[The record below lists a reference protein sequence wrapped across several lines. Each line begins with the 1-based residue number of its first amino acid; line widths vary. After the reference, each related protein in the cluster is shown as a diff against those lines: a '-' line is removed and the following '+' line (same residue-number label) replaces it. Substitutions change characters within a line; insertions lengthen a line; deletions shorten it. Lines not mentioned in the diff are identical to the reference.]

1 MIKNIFFDLDGVIID
16 SEPVHAKA
24 KKFTLDEFEIA
35 YPDSIFDA
43 FTGQTDEDFFKYVS
57 AELDV
62 RRHSFE
68 LLLQK
73 KNELFIDLLPEMKL
87 VSKFRPFFQNVK
99 NKGLKTA
106 LVSSTSAYTLELID
120 RYFNITRLFDLLVT
134 EKDTVNHKPHPEP
147 YLKALETLP
156 ASIESTIVIEDSPNG
171 ILSAKQAGCRV
182 FAITTSFRAEKLM
195 EADEVFADY
204 AELSAGLGFSMK

>member
-1 MIKNIFFDLDGVIID
+1 MIKAVFFDLDGVIID

-24 KKFTLDEFEIA
+24 KKLTLDAYGIV
-35 YPDSIFDA
+35 YPDSIFDE
-43 FTGQTDEDFFKYVS
+43 FIGQTDEDFFKYVS
-57 AELDV
+57 EELDA
-62 RRHSFE
+62 RGHSFE
-68 LLLQK
+68 RLLQK

-87 VSKFRPFFQNVK
+87 VSGFRHFFQNVK

-120 RYFNITRLFDLLVT
+120 KYFDVTRLFDLLVT
-134 EKDTVNHKPHPEP
+134 EKDTVHHKPHPEP

-171 ILSAKQAGCRV
+171 ILSAKQAGCKV
-182 FAITTSFRAEKLM
+182 FAITTSFKAQKLI
-195 EADEVFADY
+195 EADEVFANY
-204 AELSAGLGFSMK
+204 AELSAKLGFSMK

>member
-1 MIKNIFFDLDGVIID
+1 MIETVFFDLDGVIID

-24 KKFTLDEFEIA
+24 KKLTLDEFDIA
-35 YPDSIFDA
+35 YPDSVFDA
-43 FTGQTDEDFFKYVS
+43 FIGQTDEDFFKYVS

-68 LLLQK
+68 LLMQR
-73 KNELFIDLLPEMKL
+73 KNRLFTDLLPEMKL
-87 VSKFRPFFQNVK
+87 VDGFPLFFRNVK
-99 NKGLKTA
+99 SRGLKTV
-106 LVSSTSAYTLELID
+106 LVSSTSAYTLGLID
-120 RYFNITRLFDLLVT
+120 KYFNITHLFDLLVT

-156 ASIESTIVIEDSPNG
+156 AQPESTIVIEDSPNG

-182 FAITTSFRAEKLM
+182 FALTASFKPEKLT
-195 EADEVFADY
+195 EADRVFGSY
-204 AELSAGLGFSMK
+204 AELSEELGFA